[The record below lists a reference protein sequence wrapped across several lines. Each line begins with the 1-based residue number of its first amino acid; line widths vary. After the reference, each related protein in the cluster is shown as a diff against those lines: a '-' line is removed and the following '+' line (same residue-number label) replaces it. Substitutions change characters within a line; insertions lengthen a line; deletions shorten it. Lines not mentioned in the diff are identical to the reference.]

1 MSSRS
6 YTHSAYWYAYHYG
19 YTHSDAKTLTG
30 QYLDLHTYRP
40 RMRER
45 ADGEFRGKDW
55 LAWRKAGKVPDS
67 TFNPLLFGVC
77 IAMDIGVAM
86 RDTVRRIADPE
97 ERTRMAA
104 ELRRELRIV
113 RRPFYYARETARR
126 RALAIERRK
135 ITRRRTTSPMPTPEG
150 ILAAWNARKE
160 SKEAMI
166 RLGGMLHDLACYV
179 DSSLRFDGFGN
190 VVGRNGGIRG
200 WLDEHLPELSPKYK
214 TLMRYKALAIKLRQ
228 ATGTE
233 DPVPTEKL
241 LDEPQKEEVREL
253 LEDFR
258 MTFSSIEEGVVALVD
273 PKAVFAERLPEKD
286 RLRGRNQSSEEERSQ
301 KKVRLPGKG
310 RLSEKKRLAEK
321 GCRLEKTRR
330 PRRRTG
336 KRHTGGEER
345 RTDG

>member
-6 YTHSAYWYAYHYG
+6 YTHSAYWYAYHCG
-19 YTHSDAKTLTG
+19 YTHSEAKTFTDE
-30 QYLDLHTYRP
+30 YLDIHSYRP

-45 ADGEFRGKDW
+45 ADGEFHGEDW
-55 LAWRKAGKVPDS
+55 LAWRNSSKRLDS
-67 TFNPLLFGVC
+67 TFNPLMFGVC

-97 ERTRMAA
+97 ERAQMAA

-126 RALAIERRK
+126 RALAAERRK
-135 ITRRRTTSPMPTPEG
+135 ITRRRTTAPMPTPEG
-150 ILAAWNARKE
+150 LLAAWNARKE

-166 RLGGMLHDLACYV
+166 RLGGMLYDLACYV
-179 DSSLRFDGFGN
+179 DSSLRFDEYGN

-200 WLDEHLPELSPKYK
+200 WLDECLPELAPKYK
-214 TLMRYKALAIKLRQ
+214 TLMRYKAMAIKLRQ

-241 LDEPQKEEVREL
+241 LDEPRKKEVREL

-258 MTFSSIEEGVVALVD
+258 MTFSSLEEGVFALVN
-273 PKAVFAERLPEKD
+273 PEAVFGPPPPP
-286 RLRGRNQSSEEERSQ
+286 S
-301 KKVRLPGKG
+301 
-310 RLSEKKRLAEK
+310 
-321 GCRLEKTRR
+321 
-330 PRRRTG
+330 
-336 KRHTGGEER
+336 
-345 RTDG
+345 